1 MGRDASAKCRENA
14 LMWNDCIQLHAEQSK
29 GCTPR
34 FSVANE
40 RKIGLAWQQS
50 LHSVNCQF
58 KSGMYKLYDKV
69 PTGGHGQK
77 PATTNV
83 ALQIVLQDS
92 AISNTKMCYLLT
104 SVNVPPPSRR
114 RMQKTANKVASIS
127 AQHAM
132 DDLKQKRDKMR
143 EINCLRG
150 QEHNAPINIST
161 DVLYNST
168 SLKNSYGAGQSC
180 SQTIATRI

>member
-1 MGRDASAKCRENA
+1 
-14 LMWNDCIQLHAEQSK
+14 MWNNCIQLHAEQSK

-58 KSGMYKLYDKV
+58 KSGMYKLYDEV
-69 PTGGHGQK
+69 PTGGCGK
-77 PATTNV
+77 TPATTNV

-92 AISNTKMCYLLT
+92 AISNTKVCYLLT

-114 RMQKTANKVASIS
+114 GMQKTENKVASVS
-127 AQHAM
+127 AQHTV
-132 DDLKQKRDKMR
+132 DDLKQKRDKIR
-143 EINCLRG
+143 EINSLRG
-150 QEHNAPINIST
+150 QEHNAPI
-161 DVLYNST
+161 ST
-168 SLKNSYGAGQSC
+168 SAQMSC
-180 SQTIATRI
+180 ITVHH